1 MGCMEYT
8 NEERRKFTLSCVH
21 ACMHAHNNASTQA
34 ISTGEADKS
43 CRTISSPIPVKTTN
57 SFPPIFPAPFLPYLC
72 TQSTKTLNYTHN
84 LFPLH
89 PYFSSLLRLHPHKIP
104 TPSETTVSFLPLYP
118 NPYLS
123 PPHPPSETTPRPR
136 GGHSW

>member
-89 PYFSSLLRLHPHKIP
+89 PYFSSLLRLHPTQNTYSFRNHSLVSSFVSQSLSLP
-104 TPSETTVSFLPLYP
+104 TSS
-118 NPYLS
+118 S
-123 PPHPPSETTPRPR
+123 Q
-136 GGHSW
+136 